1 MDNPPH
7 ARQTLPFGS
16 VVGKYTII
24 RCIGQ
29 GGFGDIYLVCSN
41 ETDQAFAMKVEINEA
56 RKQSLHQEVSFMFN
70 VQGSPHFPHLI
81 EFSEDSKHRY
91 LVQELLGP
99 SLSTL
104 RRSIPGGKFKMGTIL
119 KIAIQM
125 LLVIEDFHR
134 FGFIHTDIKPAN
146 FLLRPGS
153 TNFLVMIDF
162 GLSKMCMYNENG
174 EQQPVPQ
181 KNGFAGTKK
190 YASSNAL
197 SGADISM
204 KDDII
209 SWFYSILEMSS
220 GNLPWKHELDKD
232 ELIRIKSAHEVKSY
246 QGFLDLPER
255 LQKMYDYIMDMDP
268 NQPVDYEYLI
278 DEIVE
283 TSNEIDCD
291 IEDKFEWEDLSDFD
305 VMKISGIPLTL
316 EEGKYQIEPEFLHLA
331 TTDDGKITIALA
343 EGVKAKK
350 FHPVS
355 TVCRI

>member
-1 MDNPPH
+1 MN
-7 ARQTLPFGS
+7 REILPFGTIIDD
-16 VVGKYTII
+16 YTII
-24 RCIGQ
+24 KCLGQ
-29 GGFGDIYLVCSN
+29 GGFGDTYLVCDRQS
-41 ETDQAFAMKVEINEA
+41 DQAFAMKIEMFQKGV
-56 RKQSLHQEVSFMFN
+56 QSSLQEELQFIYN
-70 VQGSPHFPHLI
+70 LQGSPNFAKLI
-81 EFSEDSKHRY
+81 DFGTYKNMSY
-91 LVQELLGP
+91 IIQELLGP

-162 GLSKMCMYNENG
+162 GLSKMCKYNENG

-283 TSNEIDCD
+283 TANEIDCD